1 MRLRHVLVGVLG
13 AAVLVNLIIAADIL
27 GNLGLLPGAEA
38 GAKEEV
44 RAPKDAPAGYAG
56 AKEAE
61 AAYKALVS
69 ELQAQKQTLDKK
81 SQELAERERQVG
93 VVRAE
98 LQAQQDQQPA
108 QAARPG
114 QQGSGGA
121 QSQPGDSFKR
131 LVKAFAGMEP
141 ENAARALAELYNR
154 DRDTAID
161 LMLALPARR
170 SGAILDALAQT
181 KPGLA
186 ADISA
191 DMSHRDE
198 PRAQ

>member
-1 MRLRHVLVGVLG
+1 
-13 AAVLVNLIIAADIL
+13 
-27 GNLGLLPGAEA
+27 
-38 GAKEEV
+38 
-44 RAPKDAPAGYAG
+44 
-56 AKEAE
+56 
-61 AAYKALVS
+61 
-69 ELQAQKQTLDKK
+69 
-81 SQELAERERQVG
+81 
-93 VVRAE
+93 
-98 LQAQQDQQPA
+98 
-108 QAARPG
+108 
-114 QQGSGGA
+114 
-121 QSQPGDSFKR
+121 
-131 LVKAFAGMEP
+131 P

>member
-1 MRLRHVLVGVLG
+1 MRLRHVLVAVLG
-13 AAVLVNLIIAADIL
+13 AAVLVNLIIAADIV

-38 GAKEEV
+38 GAKEEI
-44 RAPKDAPAGYAG
+44 RSPKDAPAGNAG

-108 QAARPG
+108 QAARAG

-141 ENAARALAELYNR
+141 ENAARALVELYNR

>member
-38 GAKEEV
+38 GAKKEV
-44 RAPKDAPAGYAG
+44 RAPKDAPAGNAG

>member
-44 RAPKDAPAGYAG
+44 RAPKDAPAANAG

>member
-1 MRLRHVLVGVLG
+1 MRLRHVLVAVLG

-38 GAKEEV
+38 GAKEEI
-44 RAPKDAPAGYAG
+44 RSPKDAPAGNAG

-61 AAYKALVS
+61 AAYKALVA

-108 QAARPG
+108 QAARAG

-141 ENAARALAELYNR
+141 ENAARALVELYNR

-170 SGAILDALAQT
+170 AGAILDALAQT